1 MQFLMALYNFLT
13 CQAFLREM
21 EEVLPHVFL
30 WQVRAMSLSKRI
42 AAIQEYECFLLLK
55 KQSERMGIISS
66 DAEIVSW
73 LDNIIIMKRL
83 LEKVTTF
90 ILVDCAI
97 AFEEVL
103 PTRKRIDILLY
114 RGSRM
119 MLLESCYEAQPSD
132 ATDQE
137 NRSQLE
143 EYKKILQFQH
153 GGFLRLESLI
163 INFLPEYDA
172 SGKILDSKAKRTNE
186 VRLSSLA
193 KRIEA
198 FFS

>member
-1 MQFLMALYNFLT
+1 
-13 CQAFLREM
+13 M

-55 KQSERMGIISS
+55 KQSKRVGISAS

-83 LEKVTTF
+83 LENVKTS

-97 AFEEVL
+97 AFEEIL
-103 PTRKRIDILLY
+103 PTRMRIDVLLY
-114 RGSRM
+114 RGSHM
-119 MLLESCYEAQPSD
+119 MLIESCYEVKPSE
-132 ATDQE
+132 ATSEE
-137 NRSQLE
+137 NLSQLE
-143 EYKKILQFQH
+143 EYKKMLQFQH
-153 GGFLRLESLI
+153 GGYLILESYL

-172 SGKILDSKAKRTNE
+172 SGKILNGTAQNTNDD
-186 VRLSSLA
+186 RLSSLA
-193 KRIEA
+193 KQIEA

>member
-1 MQFLMALYNFLT
+1 MALYNFLT

-55 KQSERMGIISS
+55 KQSKRVGISAS

-83 LEKVTTF
+83 LENVKTS

-97 AFEEVL
+97 AFEEIL
-103 PTRKRIDILLY
+103 PTRMRIDVLLY
-114 RGSRM
+114 RGSHM
-119 MLLESCYEAQPSD
+119 MLIESCYEVKPSE
-132 ATDQE
+132 ATSEE
-137 NRSQLE
+137 NLSQLE
-143 EYKKILQFQH
+143 EYKKMLQFQH
-153 GGFLRLESLI
+153 GGYLILESYL

-172 SGKILDSKAKRTNE
+172 SGKILNGTAQNTNDD
-186 VRLSSLA
+186 RLSSLA
-193 KRIEA
+193 KQIEA